1 VELSVVKPGNKAAGT
16 VAVSEANFARE
27 YNEALVHQVV
37 TAYLSGARQGTR
49 AQKTRSEVAGGGK
62 KPWRQKGTGRAR
74 AGTIRSPIWR
84 SGGVTFAAKPQD
96 HSQKVNRK
104 MYRAAMRSILS
115 ELARSDRLMIVEAL
129 DVDQPKTKLLVET
142 LKGYGVDNVLIVA
155 DSVDKNLYLA
165 SRNLHKVDVRDV
177 EGVDP
182 GRVATERRALGH
194 VQQRGHRR
202 GLGERDVGVPHV
214 GLRGDLRIELDD
226 LGHRLVDLRQIGMD
240 LQRTEPG
247 PDLAQRRRVRGQAG
261 HEEHEMRRQGL
272 DHLVHCV
279 VETIEVETVHFGPQS
294 TGDRADLERFGHGRG

>member
-1 VELSVVKPGNKAAGT
+1 MELSVVKPGNKAAGT

-84 SGGVTFAAKPQD
+84 AGGVTFAAKPQD

-115 ELARSDRLMIVEAL
+115 ELARTDRLMIVEAL
-129 DVDQPKTKLLVET
+129 DVEQPKTKLLVEA

-155 DSVDKNLYLA
+155 DNVDKNLYLA

-177 EGVDP
+177 EGADPVSLIAYDKVMITVDA
-182 GRVATERRALGH
+182 VKKFEEAL
-194 VQQRGHRR
+194 
-202 GLGERDVGVPHV
+202 
-214 GLRGDLRIELDD
+214 
-226 LGHRLVDLRQIGMD
+226 
-240 LQRTEPG
+240 
-247 PDLAQRRRVRGQAG
+247 A
-261 HEEHEMRRQGL
+261 
-272 DHLVHCV
+272 
-279 VETIEVETVHFGPQS
+279 
-294 TGDRADLERFGHGRG
+294 

>member
-1 VELSVVKPGNKAAGT
+1 MELSVVKPGNKAAGT

-37 TAYLSGARQGTR
+37 TAFLSGARQGTR

-84 SGGVTFAAKPQD
+84 AGGVTFAAKPQD

-115 ELARSDRLMIVEAL
+115 ELARTDRLMIVETL
-129 DVDQPKTKLLVET
+129 DVEQPKTKLLVET

-155 DSVDKNLYLA
+155 DNVDKNLYLA

-177 EGVDP
+177 EGADPVSLIAYDKVMITVDA
-182 GRVATERRALGH
+182 VKKFEEAL
-194 VQQRGHRR
+194 
-202 GLGERDVGVPHV
+202 
-214 GLRGDLRIELDD
+214 
-226 LGHRLVDLRQIGMD
+226 
-240 LQRTEPG
+240 
-247 PDLAQRRRVRGQAG
+247 A
-261 HEEHEMRRQGL
+261 
-272 DHLVHCV
+272 
-279 VETIEVETVHFGPQS
+279 
-294 TGDRADLERFGHGRG
+294 

>member
-1 VELSVVKPGNKAAGT
+1 MELSVVKPGNKAAGT

-37 TAYLSGARQGTR
+37 TAFLSGARQGTR

-115 ELARSDRLMIVEAL
+115 ELARTDRLMIVEAL
-129 DVDQPKTKLLVET
+129 DVEQPKTKLLVET

-155 DSVDKNLYLA
+155 DNVDKNLYLA

-177 EGVDP
+177 EGADPVSLIAYDKVMITVDA
-182 GRVATERRALGH
+182 VKKFEET
-194 VQQRGHRR
+194 
-202 GLGERDVGVPHV
+202 
-214 GLRGDLRIELDD
+214 
-226 LGHRLVDLRQIGMD
+226 
-240 LQRTEPG
+240 
-247 PDLAQRRRVRGQAG
+247 LA
-261 HEEHEMRRQGL
+261 
-272 DHLVHCV
+272 
-279 VETIEVETVHFGPQS
+279 
-294 TGDRADLERFGHGRG
+294 

>member
-1 VELSVVKPGNKAAGT
+1 MELNVVKPGNEAAGT

-37 TAYLSGARQGTR
+37 TAYLSGGRQGTR

-115 ELARSDRLMIVEAL
+115 ELARTDRLMIVETL
-129 DVDQPKTKLLVET
+129 DVEQPKTKLLVET

-177 EGVDP
+177 EGADPVSLIAYDKVMITVDA
-182 GRVATERRALGH
+182 VKKFEEAL
-194 VQQRGHRR
+194 
-202 GLGERDVGVPHV
+202 
-214 GLRGDLRIELDD
+214 
-226 LGHRLVDLRQIGMD
+226 
-240 LQRTEPG
+240 
-247 PDLAQRRRVRGQAG
+247 A
-261 HEEHEMRRQGL
+261 
-272 DHLVHCV
+272 
-279 VETIEVETVHFGPQS
+279 
-294 TGDRADLERFGHGRG
+294 